1 MAKAIY
7 ELPVTRDDVVVLQ
20 LALETFSNKCHYLAN
35 EDEDINEDE
44 KATCEHILEVVSSMQ
59 FKLNLILKMLQF
71 NANTEHEEGEE

>member
-7 ELPVTRDDVVVLQ
+7 ELPVTRDDIIVLQ
-20 LALETFSNKCHYLAN
+20 LALGSFSNKCRVLAK

-44 KATCEHILEVVSSMQ
+44 KATCEHILDVVSSIQ
-59 FKLNLILKMLQF
+59 FKLDLILKMLQF